1 MKAKWKKIKDCV
13 LGKKFDLSVV
23 FATNGLMKKLN
34 EKYRKKTGAANILS
48 FPLSK
53 TAGEIFINK
62 KFKDKKYAD
71 YLFTHSLLHLK
82 GFKHGK
88 AMENEEAK
96 LIKKFNINLF
106 KI

>member
-1 MKAKWKKIKDCV
+1 METKRKKIVNYV

-23 FATNGLMKKLN
+23 FADDALMKKLN
-34 EKYRKKTGAANILS
+34 EKYRKKTGAADVLS

-71 YLFTHSLLHLK
+71 YLFAHSVLHLK
-82 GFKHGK
+82 GFRHGK
-88 AMENEEAK
+88 AMENEEIK
-96 LIKKFNINLF
+96 LIKKFNINF
-106 KI
+106 EI